1 MRVGELGHFLNNNC
15 EILQL
20 CLFLLIPY
28 SIMKSKK
35 LSLLLALFAGSS
47 GADRFYLGQNNAG
60 WATLLGFWAVLPA
73 LIYAIIKYNI
83 FPNWEPFLLTRFA
96 LPIVFHLYAGGRYLV
111 MNDTQFKSQDVS
123 KSKTFLL
130 TAVSLLVSFL
140 LIIGGNKLLSSAQII
155 DITKV
160 DAEVNLSA
168 EEMSGEYRTDE
179 EAYRK
184 KYDNKVLQIEG
195 TVTELGNDFEQGQY
209 FALRG
214 LNNDPFGIKC
224 YFVEQNSAD
233 AQLVKIGDAVVIKGV
248 GSGNKLENCKLVSV
262 NGKKI

>member
-1 MRVGELGHFLNNNC
+1 
-15 EILQL
+15 
-20 CLFLLIPY
+20 
-28 SIMKSKK
+28 MKSKK
-35 LSLLLALFAGSS
+35 LTLLLALFAGSS

-60 WATLLGFWAVLPA
+60 WITLLGFWAILPA
-73 LIYAIIKYNI
+73 LIFAIIKYNI

-96 LPIVFHLYAGGRYLV
+96 IPIVFHLYAGGRYLV
-111 MNDTQFKSQDVS
+111 MNDAQFKSQDVS

-130 TAVSLLVSFL
+130 TAVALVVSIL
-140 LIIGGNKLLSSAQII
+140 LIIGGNRLLNSVQSI

-168 EEMSGEYRTDE
+168 EQMSGEYRADE
-179 EAYRK
+179 EAYRN

-224 YFVEQNSAD
+224 YFVEQNSTD
-233 AQLVKIGDAVVIKGV
+233 AQLVKIGDVVVIKGV
-248 GSGNKLENCKLVSV
+248 GSGNKLENCKLISV
-262 NGKKI
+262 NGKSN

>member
-1 MRVGELGHFLNNNC
+1 
-15 EILQL
+15 
-20 CLFLLIPY
+20 
-28 SIMKSKK
+28 MKSKK

-130 TAVSLLVSFL
+130 TAVALLVSFL

-168 EEMSGEYRTDE
+168 EEMSGEYRTNE

-209 FALRG
+209 LS
-214 LNNDPFGIKC
+214 LIH
-224 YFVEQNSAD
+224 
-233 AQLVKIGDAVVIKGV
+233 I
-248 GSGNKLENCKLVSV
+248 
-262 NGKKI
+262 